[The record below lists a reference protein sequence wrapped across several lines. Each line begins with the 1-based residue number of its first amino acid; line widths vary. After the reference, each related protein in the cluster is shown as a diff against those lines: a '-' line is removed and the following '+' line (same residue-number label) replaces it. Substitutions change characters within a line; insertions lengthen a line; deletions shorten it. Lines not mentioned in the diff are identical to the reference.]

1 MSSRPGYS
9 SGSSE
14 EDEESG
20 YLPMRKASS
29 RTPLSS
35 VLRGDGGLSNWSAGD
50 SSPPMSTSISWHEHC
65 RLASIDALPQE
76 LLAEILRE
84 YLRSSVSDF
93 PRPKTVLGGSFS
105 RIRARPDAATTPFT
119 LGQVCSSWRKIVN
132 SNPFIWPSVCADQAK
147 PSDVPLF
154 ELWLSRSSSRPL
166 DLTISQRQKYEWL
179 NEDTSSSGIL
189 SCAIRHSHR
198 WKIFNLDA
206 VDRELEIAFT
216 PQSLPLGSLPLLEEC
231 SVETPYWNPEANRY
245 LSQLLFS
252 SPALRTITIG
262 PALGLKAVAR
272 RPSWSPLTTI
282 HVMDVEWSELSALLR
297 QTPQL
302 CSLTI
307 ATLHAK
313 SNSITSSPIML
324 RHLSELF
331 VHYYPNITPLFQ
343 SLSTPSLSELFLT
356 GGMGTQEHGHHEAG
370 LLAFL
375 GFVERSGCRLRSL
388 TWLGNDVP
396 QRDTI
401 QFLEVAGQVALLG
414 LKDLAIGSPAGGSVA
429 RALTLRPEVPLFSS
443 LESLDFHNFEGT
455 DAHIRALID
464 SRPNLTYLRVA
475 VDWWTRPSTFS
486 DSQFLG
492 SGRPNLKLKLHYN
505 C

>member
-1 MSSRPGYS
+1 MQKLSTSSR
-9 SGSSE
+9 
-14 EDEESG
+14 
-20 YLPMRKASS
+20 LPAK
-29 RTPLSS
+29 T
-35 VLRGDGGLSNWSAGD
+35 VLICSGGLSRWVPVD
-50 SSPPMSTSISWHEHC
+50 PSPSVPAAITWDEH
-65 RLASIDALPQE
+65 RHLAFINGLPQE
-76 LLAEILRE
+76 LLMAIFHE
-84 YLRSSVSDF
+84 YLRNSESDS
-93 PRPKTVLGGSFS
+93 PKSQAFLAGSFS
-105 RIRARPDAATTPFT
+105 RILTRPRAETTPFT

-132 SNPFIWPSVCADQAK
+132 SNPFIWSSVCADRAS

-179 NEDTSSSGIL
+179 NEDASSSGIL
-189 SCAIRHSHR
+189 SCAVRHSHR

-206 VDRELEIAFT
+206 VDRELEKAFT
-216 PQSLPLGSLPLLEEC
+216 PQSLPLGSLPMLEEC
-231 SVETPYWNPEANRY
+231 SVETPFWIPEANHY

-297 QTPQL
+297 QTPHL

-331 VHYYPNITPLFQ
+331 VHYYLNITPLFQ

-401 QFLEVAGQVALLG
+401 QFLEVAGQVVLSG
-414 LKDLAIGSPAGGSVA
+414 LKDLVIGSPAGGSVA
-429 RALTLRPEVPLFSS
+429 RALTLRPEVPIFPS

-455 DAHIRALID
+455 DAHIRVLID